1 MKRMAISLLLAAA
14 AARFAPAP
22 ARAQTPAQTSGNAEN
37 GKKAFE
43 RVICSSCHGHEG
55 QGGAAPRIGVKPPP
69 LAAFIA
75 YVRHPAG
82 NMPAFAPNVLS
93 DAELT
98 DIHAYLS
105 SRRAPPPV
113 KDIPLLNQ

>member
-1 MKRMAISLLLAAA
+1 MRRLAISFILTAIFAVLAAS
-14 AARFAPAP
+14 
-22 ARAQTPAQTSGNAEN
+22 QTAGDAEK

-55 QGGAAPRIGVKPPP
+55 QGGAAPRIEVKPPP

-82 NMPAFAPNVLS
+82 TMPAFAPNVLS

-98 DIHAYLS
+98 AIHAYLS

>member
-1 MKRMAISLLLAAA
+1 MKKLAISFLLTAVF
-14 AARFAPAP
+14 ARFAPAQSP
-22 ARAQTPAQTSGNAEN
+22 AQTPGNAEN

-75 YVRHPAG
+75 YVRPPAG
-82 NMPAFAPNVLS
+82 NMPAFAPKVLS

-105 SRRAPPPV
+105 SRPAPPRGGLITVDSP
-113 KDIPLLNQ
+113 

>member
-1 MKRMAISLLLAAA
+1 MKRLSALPILLAACSVLA
-14 AARFAPAP
+14 E
-22 ARAQTPAQTSGNAEN
+22 AQSTGNAEN
-37 GKKAFE
+37 GKKVFE
-43 RVICSSCHGHEG
+43 RMMCFSCHGHEG
-55 QGGAAPRIGVKPPP
+55 QGGGAGPRIGVKPPP
-69 LAAFIA
+69 LAGFLA

-82 NMPAFAPNVLS
+82 VMPPFTAKVVS

-105 SRRAPPPV
+105 GRPAPPPL

>member
-1 MKRMAISLLLAAA
+1 MKRLAISFLLTAVAAV
-14 AARFAPAP
+14 FAPA
-22 ARAQTPAQTSGNAEN
+22 QTPGNVEN

-82 NMPAFAPNVLS
+82 NMPAFAPNVLT

-105 SRRAPPPV
+105 SRRAPPPL

>member
-1 MKRMAISLLLAAA
+1 MKRLAISLILTACFAVL
-14 AARFAPAP
+14 APA
-22 ARAQTPAQTSGNAEN
+22 QSTGDAEK

-55 QGGAAPRIGVKPPP
+55 QGGAAPRIGVRPLP
-69 LAAFIA
+69 LAAFMA
-75 YVRHPAG
+75 YVRRPAG
-82 NMPAFAPNVLS
+82 TMPAFAPNVLS
-93 DAELT
+93 DAELS

-105 SRRAPPPV
+105 TRRAPPPV

>member
-1 MKRMAISLLLAAA
+1 MKRLAILFLLTATSAL
-14 AARFAPAP
+14 FAQ
-22 ARAQTPAQTSGNAEN
+22 AQSAEN

-43 RVICSSCHGHEG
+43 RMMCSACHGHEG
-55 QGGAAPRIGVKPPP
+55 QGGSAGARIGVKPPALP
-69 LAAFIA
+69 AFIA

-82 NMPAFAPNVLS
+82 GMPPFTAKVLS
-93 DAELT
+93 DADLT

-105 SRRAPPPV
+105 SRPAPPAL

>member
-1 MKRMAISLLLAAA
+1 MKRQAISFILTAIFAVLA
-14 AARFAPAP
+14 PS
-22 ARAQTPAQTSGNAEN
+22 QTTGNAEN

-93 DAELT
+93 EAELT

-105 SRRAPPPV
+105 SRPAPPPL
-113 KDIPLLNQ
+113 KDMPLLNQ